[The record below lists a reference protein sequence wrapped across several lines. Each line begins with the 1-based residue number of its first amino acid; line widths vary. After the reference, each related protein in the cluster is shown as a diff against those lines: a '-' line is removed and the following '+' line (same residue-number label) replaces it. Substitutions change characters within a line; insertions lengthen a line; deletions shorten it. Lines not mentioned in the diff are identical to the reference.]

1 MGEENIK
8 ELNEIRKDLQIST
21 NVFKKV
27 LLMAVSYKYR
37 NPEINEELLCE
48 VVKTTLMNLD
58 YNDEKNP
65 DYYISQGIFEMKTE
79 EEAFAKAINDLDYHK
94 QR

>member
-8 ELNEIRKDLQIST
+8 ELNEIRKDLEIST
-21 NVFKKV
+21 NVFKRV
-27 LLMAVSYKYR
+27 LLMAVAYKYR
-37 NPEINEELLCE
+37 YPDINEDLLCE

-58 YNDEKNP
+58 YDDEKNP
-65 DYYISQGIFEMKTE
+65 DYYISQGIFTNKTVK
-79 EEAFAKAINDLDYHK
+79 EAFNKAINDLDYHK